1 MALSS
6 RSTHTPWRL
15 DLDWRWHQNALEYGC
30 IFIIN
35 PDAHSI
41 RELDHAHWM
50 SKWPARAACRQIASW
65 TPCPF
70 QNACVSCETQTRGC
84 KRLSSPC
91 PLTGIFRAID
101 EHPARRII
109 AKNKRGHSPV
119 PAQKRKYG
127 SSPRAFRR
135 TILEEKDH
143 GAWSIPKGLISF
155 GEAPL
160 DTAKR
165 EFEEETG
172 HRPRGEFTSLGEA
185 NHPRGKTAHVWAV
198 EDGWNPDELKSNM
211 FQME

>member
-1 MALSS
+1 MRLNMAVSS
-6 RSTHTPWRL
+6 SSIPTLIPFASSIMRTGCRNGPQGRRAGRSRPER
-15 DLDWRWHQNALEYGC
+15 
-30 IFIIN
+30 
-35 PDAHSI
+35 
-41 RELDHAHWM
+41 HA
-50 SKWPARAACRQIASW
+50 
-65 TPCPF
+65 PF
-70 QNACVSCETQTRGC
+70 KNACVSCETQTRGC